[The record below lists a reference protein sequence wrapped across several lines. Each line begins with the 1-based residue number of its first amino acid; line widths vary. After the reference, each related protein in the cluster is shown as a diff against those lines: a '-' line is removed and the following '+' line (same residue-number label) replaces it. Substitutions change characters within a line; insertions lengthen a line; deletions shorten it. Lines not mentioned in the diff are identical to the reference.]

1 MKVLFLKHVINVWKE
16 WEIKEVKPW
25 YAMNMLFPQ
34 GLAIE
39 LTPEAE
45 KKHKEK
51 LKKEQKHKMEL
62 IENRHKISEEL
73 NWKTLEFTLK
83 TLNNWKVYWWIWEK
97 DIIDTIKKKYKIE
110 LTKKHIDLPD
120 GHLKKLWE
128 HQVFV
133 KLWKDAMA
141 KLKVIVNQES

>member
-1 MKVLFLKHVINVWKE
+1 
-16 WEIKEVKPW
+16 
-25 YAMNMLFPQ
+25 MLFPK

-73 NWKTLEFTLK
+73 N
-83 TLNNWKVYWWIWEK
+83 
-97 DIIDTIKKKYKIE
+97 
-110 LTKKHIDLPD
+110 
-120 GHLKKLWE
+120 
-128 HQVFV
+128 
-133 KLWKDAMA
+133 
-141 KLKVIVNQES
+141 